1 MSIIT
6 NIIAREILD
15 SRGNP
20 TVEVDLHL
28 EDGLIARAA
37 SPSGASVGS
46 KEAHELRDHDHSRFN
61 GKGVLK
67 AVNNINTIIKPA
79 LLGKDCLAQKEVDS
93 IMIDLDGT
101 HNKAKLGANA
111 ITATSIA
118 VLKAAA
124 LSQHKS
130 LFQYLNKD
138 SVTLPIPLMNILNGG
153 IHANNGLSIQEFMI
167 MPVGAKSIKDAIRIG
182 TEVFHKLKSILV
194 KRTLSTNVG
203 DEGGFAPE
211 IKHAQDAIELLL
223 LAISEAGFKA
233 GSDII
238 LALDVAAS
246 EFYRDGKYYLKSEE
260 KALSSDGLIKYY
272 EKLVSDYPIYSIED
286 GMAEDDFDGW
296 AHLTKALGNKI
307 QLVGDDV
314 FVTNKKVFAECMNKH
329 IANAILIK
337 PNQIGTIT
345 ETFETINFAHAN
357 RYSCVLSH
365 RSGETE
371 DTTITHLALA
381 GNCNQIKIGSLCR
394 TDRISKYNELI
405 RIEEQ
410 LGVKAKYAKF
420 SKISEFLT
428 L

>member
-28 EDGLIARAA
+28 EHGLLARAA

-79 LLGKDCLAQKEVDS
+79 LLGRDCLAQNEIDS
-93 IMIDLDGT
+93 IMLDLDGT
-101 HNKAKLGANA
+101 HNKSKLGANA

-124 LSQHKS
+124 LSQRKS

-138 SVTLPIPLMNILNGG
+138 AVTLPIPLMNILNGG

-211 IKHAQDAIELLL
+211 IKHTRDAIELLL

-246 EFYRDGKYYLKSEE
+246 EFYRDGKYHLKSEE
-260 KALSSDGLIKYY
+260 KILSSDGLIKYY

-296 AHLTKALGNKI
+296 THLTAVLGDKI

-345 ETFETINFAHAN
+345 ETFDAINFAHAN

-371 DTTITHLALA
+371 DTTITHLAVA

-410 LGVKAKYAKF
+410 LDVKAKYAEF
-420 SKISEFLT
+420 NKISEILT